1 MGGLLSTLP
10 VPSDTLDDEN
20 DQLDPLERLRKMGIL
35 RAALSGGG
43 DLPYQRVATDVTP
56 AAAGTGLADDAAPPP
71 QNSLLDDAAN
81 ESEDEQAVSRRRC
94 LAPARQPAGTCGSPA
109 IRRCSAPGESAG
121 EGEPQNEPPYSPLAE
136 QADIS
141 GRRARNL
148 QQQEQQL
155 LHPNF
160 KSRLMQA
167 LVALAPLAV
176 GAIAG
181 KAGGLGA
188 GAGAGVGGAASL
200 NFQSQQEQERS
211 SKRID
216 CRRDGRGTAAARKL
230 ANQAALQ
237 GERQQRDT
245 AYIDAQEAMAAQR
258 DAATPREDPMLGKT
272 VALGDEVEQWDPDTK
287 TYDIPVGKPKAPAR
301 GGKGWTLEYGK
312 DGSPI
317 ALRDPQGDL
326 HQPDDEDIPAP
337 VQTLWTNAV
346 QNAQQSGVKPEIAA
360 QTGPKPTSNS
370 YNGKKYP
377 NIKAAQA
384 AWGADVQKLVDDEAS
399 QQGNARGA
407 AFGRNRPLSVLDTW
421 NGNRPITVSAGEAED
436 NPDRYVTQGG
446 GAPAMQKE
454 ALIQDI
460 RTTIGNVGDSLKAMK
475 AGFNAPT
482 RAMLAAS
489 LGDPNGTAAQF
500 FQSVPRANLDE
511 TQQNYV
517 IDIFQLRENAMAMRS
532 LLGSGQGSDDLRRA
546 IVQTLPGPGTPSKGY
561 AQQQLKRLNQTVDR
575 LERGVPNVPLA
586 GPGPQRGSGQ
596 GGGARDLGPA
606 PPGRKEGD
614 TGKLQD
620 GTSVVVT
627 GGRLMTQ

>member
-1 MGGLLSTLP
+1 M
-10 VPSDTLDDEN
+10 
-20 DQLDPLERLRKMGIL
+20 
-35 RAALSGGG
+35 
-43 DLPYQRVATDVTP
+43 
-56 AAAGTGLADDAAPPP
+56 
-71 QNSLLDDAAN
+71 
-81 ESEDEQAVSRRRC
+81 
-94 LAPARQPAGTCGSPA
+94 
-109 IRRCSAPGESAG
+109 
-121 EGEPQNEPPYSPLAE
+121 
-136 QADIS
+136 
-141 GRRARNL
+141 
-148 QQQEQQL
+148 
-155 LHPNF
+155 
-160 KSRLMQA
+160 
-167 LVALAPLAV
+167 ALAPLAV
-176 GAIAG
+176 RAIAG

-188 GAGAGVGGAASL
+188 GAGAGIGGAASL
-200 NFQSQQEQERS
+200 NFRANRNEKRTEENRLRQEWRWRRRS
-211 SKRID
+211 REALHAGS
-216 CRRDGRGTAAARKL
+216 
-230 ANQAALQ
+230 LQ
-237 GERQQRDT
+237 GERQRRDQ
-245 AYIDAQEAMAAQR
+245 AYIDAQEAIRRPAR
-258 DAATPREDPMLGKT
+258 RGDAERDPMLGKT

-287 TYDIPVGKPKAPAR
+287 TYDVPVGEPKAPAR

-312 DGSPI
+312 DGSDRAARSTGRSSSTGTRGYSRSRAD
-317 ALRDPQGDL
+317 ALDKCRAERSTIRREARNRRPDRPEADFRFLQRQEVPKRRGLASRLGRDL
-326 HQPDDEDIPAP
+326 
-337 VQTLWTNAV
+337 
-346 QNAQQSGVKPEIAA
+346 
-360 QTGPKPTSNS
+360 
-370 YNGKKYP
+370 
-377 NIKAAQA
+377 
-384 AWGADVQKLVDDEAS
+384 QKLVDDEAS